1 MENQLSKSLS
11 TVQLWSIIV
20 GMVISGMYFGW
31 NYALQY
37 TSPLGFVIAVVVVTI
52 FYLTFIFSFAEMST
66 AIPNAGACEEYAG
79 RTMGRFGGYIA
90 GFSCIVEYLF
100 AVPAIALSIGAY
112 IHFLAPVVPTV
123 LAATLFYLA
132 FIVINMFNVNLAASV
147 ELIITVVAIAG
158 VILFV
163 VSGLVKTNPANFL
176 KGSLSAG
183 GLKGIFATIPFAIWF
198 YLGVEGGAVAAE
210 ECKNPK
216 KQIPKAFMAG
226 ILTLVV
232 MALLTLFVTVGLSDP
247 SKINNV
253 DSPLPSALAIAFGSN
268 SIISKLLSFIGLFGL
283 VASMHGLIIG
293 YSRQTFAMAREG
305 YLPKFLS
312 YTSKKHKVPVFAVI
326 IPSIIGLIF
335 VLTQNT
341 AAIITIS
348 CIGAV
353 ALYIISMI
361 SFFLLRKKE
370 PALERPYKVRNLAIP
385 GIALAIALIFLV
397 AVTYANISMMIWVL
411 VAYVAAVA
419 FYFIYTRVAGR
430 GAPAEIEPE
439 NAVTVDENA

>member
-1 MENQLSKSLS
+1 MGNTLEKSLS
-11 TVQLWSIIV
+11 TVQLWAIIV

-37 TSPLGFVIAVVVVTI
+37 TNPIGFVISVVVVTI
-52 FYLTFIFSFAEMST
+52 FYLAFIFSFAEMST
-66 AIPNAGACEEYAG
+66 AIPHAGAAAEYARLTTG
-79 RTMGRFGGYIA
+79 NFGGYIA

-112 IHFLAPVVPTV
+112 IHFLVPGIPTV
-123 LAATLFYLA
+123 IAAVVFYLV
-132 FIVINMFNVNLAASV
+132 FIVINLFHVSLAASV
-147 ELIITVVAIAG
+147 ELIITVVAVAGVLLFVIAG
-158 VILFV
+158 ATKV
-163 VSGLVKTNPANFL
+163 NPANFL
-176 KGSLSAG
+176 QGDLSTT

-210 ECKNPK
+210 ECKHPK
-216 KQIPKAFMAG
+216 KQIPKAFLAG
-226 ILTLVV
+226 IVTLVA

-253 DSPLPSALAIAFGSN
+253 DSPLPSALAVAFGSG
-268 SIISKLLSFIGLFGL
+268 SIISKILSFIGLFGL

-305 YLPKFLS
+305 YFPKFLS
-312 YTSKKHKVPVFAVI
+312 YTSKNHKVPTMAVI
-326 IPSIIGLIF
+326 VPSIVGLLF
-335 VLTQNT
+335 VLTGAT

-353 ALYIISMI
+353 ALYILSMI

-370 PALERPYKVRNLAIP
+370 PGLERPYKVSSLALP
-385 GIALAIALIFLV
+385 GIALAISLVFLV
-397 AVTYANISMMIWVL
+397 AVTWANLSTMLWVI
-411 VAYVAAVA
+411 VAYAAAIV
-419 FYFIYTRVAGR
+419 FYFIFMAATRKSRA
-430 GAPAEIEPE
+430 AEPVSEAAAE
-439 NAVTVDENA
+439 

>member
-1 MENQLSKSLS
+1 MGNTLSKSLS

-37 TSPLGFVIAVVVVTI
+37 TSPIGFAIAVVVVTI

-66 AIPNAGACEEYAG
+66 AIPNAGASEEYAK
-79 RTMGRFGGYIA
+79 RTMGNFGGFIT

-112 IHFLAPVVPTV
+112 IHFLVPAVPTV
-123 LAATLFYLA
+123 IAATVAYLI
-132 FIVINMFNVNLAASV
+132 FIVVNMFNVNLAASV
-147 ELIITVVAIAG
+147 ELIVTVIAIAG
-158 VILFV
+158 VALYVIAGFTKVDPGNFV
-163 VSGLVKTNPANFL
+163 KGHIATN
-176 KGSLSAG
+176 GIG
-183 GLKGIFATIPFAIWF
+183 GIFATIPFAIWF

-210 ECKNPK
+210 ECKHPK
-216 KQIPKAFMAG
+216 KQIPKAFLAG

-232 MALLTLFVTVGLSDP
+232 MALLTLFITVGLSDP
-247 SKINNV
+247 SKINSV
-253 DSPLPSALAIAFGSN
+253 DSPLPSALAIAFGRG
-268 SIISKLLSFIGLFGL
+268 SIISKILSFVGLFGL

-293 YSRQTFAMAREG
+293 YSRQTYAMAREG

-312 YTSKKHKVPVFAVI
+312 YTSKKSKVPVAAVI
-326 IPSIIGLIF
+326 IPSIVGLIF

-353 ALYIISMI
+353 LLYILSMI

-370 PALERPYKVRNLAIP
+370 PILDRPYKVNSLIIP
-385 GIALAIALIFLV
+385 GVALAIALLLLV
-397 AVTYANISMMIWVL
+397 AVTYANLSMMLWVA
-411 VAYVAAVA
+411 VAYVAAII
-419 FYFIYTRVAGR
+419 FYFIYTNATHRLRSSEAVA
-430 GAPAEIEPE
+430 E
-439 NAVTVDENA
+439 NA

>member
-37 TSPLGFVIAVVVVTI
+37 TSPLGFAIAVAVVTV
-52 FYLTFIFSFAEMST
+52 FYLTFIFSYAEMST
-66 AIPNAGACEEYAG
+66 AIPNAGAAEEYAG
-79 RTMGRFGGYIA
+79 RTMGKFGGYIA

-112 IHFLAPVVPTV
+112 VHFLIPAVPSV
-123 LAATLFYLA
+123 AAAAAFYLI
-132 FIVINMFNVNLAASV
+132 FIVINLLNVSLAASV

-158 VILFV
+158 VVLFV
-163 VSGLVKTNPANFL
+163 AAGSFKTNPANFL
-176 KGSLSAG
+176 KGSISAG

-210 ECKNPK
+210 ECKHPQ
-216 KQIPKAFMAG
+216 KQIPKAFIAG
-226 ILTLVV
+226 IVTLVI

-247 SKINNV
+247 SKISKV
-253 DSPLPSALAIAFGSN
+253 DSPLPSALAVAFGEN
-268 SIISKLLSFIGLFGL
+268 SFISKLLSFVGLFGL
-283 VASMHGLIIG
+283 IASMHGLIIG

-305 YLPKFLS
+305 YLPKFLAK
-312 YTSKKHKVPVFAVI
+312 TSQKHKVPVMAVI
-326 IPSIIGLIF
+326 VPSIVGLIF

-361 SFFLLRKKE
+361 SFFLLRQKE
-370 PALERPYKVRNLAIP
+370 PLLERPYKVKSRAIP
-385 GIALAIALIFLV
+385 GVALTIALVFLV
-397 AVTYANISMMIWVL
+397 AVTYANLSTMFWVL
-411 VAYVAAVA
+411 VAYVAAIA
-419 FYFIYTRVAGR
+419 FYFVYTKAFPRAES
-430 GAPAEIEPE
+430 AEIAEAE
-439 NAVTVDENA
+439 NA